1 MIDRI
6 FIQKIKDLG
15 DKRDMNF
22 REEPEIRSSNHQTT
36 EQLTVQTSASHL
48 NIHACNTLNLID
60 SILHKNHGHPF
71 PILDACIITVQNVEK
86 FSSEHGC
93 KIVVLMFIFRV
104 HLQLLREQTFNLSHS

>member
-60 SILHKNHGHPF
+60 FAQEPWAS
-71 PILDACIITVQNVEK
+71 
-86 FSSEHGC
+86 FSYIGRLYNYRTKC
-93 KIVVLMFIFRV
+93 
-104 HLQLLREQTFNLSHS
+104 

>member
-1 MIDRI
+1 
-6 FIQKIKDLG
+6 
-15 DKRDMNF
+15 MNF
-22 REEPEIRSSNHQTT
+22 REEPEIRSLNHQTS

-104 HLQLLREQTFNLSHS
+104 HLQLLREQTLNLSHS

>member
-22 REEPEIRSSNHQTT
+22 REEPEIRSSNHQTS

-48 NIHACNTLNLID
+48 NIPACNTLNLID
-60 SILHKNHGHPF
+60 SILHKNHGHAF
-71 PILDACIITVQNVEK
+71 PILAACIIAVQNPEK
-86 FSSEHGC
+86 FAP
-93 KIVVLMFIFRV
+93 VVLVFSFRV
-104 HLQLLREQTFNLSHS
+104 HLQLLREQTLNLSHS